1 MNGREYAY
9 AIVHTDNRFCS
20 SVGAVSADTA
30 HAPPRSLFGAGNGL
44 TSTVLPPVCAS
55 HALRLIFRPETANLV
70 AGVFPTFFI
79 VNSISVFAP
88 ATVANVACGFDIFGF
103 AVANPG
109 DQITLTVRDK
119 PGVRITDITGDDGRL
134 PRETARNTA
143 GIAIQTY
150 LQHIGRTDVGIDVVL
165 HKQMPLGS
173 GLGSSAASAVA
184 GVYAINELLGR
195 PLPVMKLL
203 PFAMEGERLACGSAH
218 ADNVAPSLLGGF
230 VVIRS
235 YHPLDV
241 ISIQT
246 PAILFCTIVHP
257 DIEVN
262 TKDARFILKNEVSL
276 KNTITQMGNVAGL
289 IAGLMTPDY
298 DLISRSLVDVI
309 IEPVRAILIPEFNEA
324 KQAAL
329 DNGAL
334 GCSISG
340 SGPSMFAL
348 SRDAQT
354 AGRVGAAMQQ
364 AFLGVGVTSEAY
376 VSEINRQGPRV
387 L

>member
-1 MNGREYAY
+1 M
-9 AIVHTDNRFCS
+9 D
-20 SVGAVSADTA
+20 
-30 HAPPRSLFGAGNGL
+30 
-44 TSTVLPPVCAS
+44 
-55 HALRLIFRPETANLV
+55 
-70 AGVFPTFFI
+70 
-79 VNSISVFAP
+79 SIRVFAP

-103 AVANPG
+103 AVTSPG
-109 DQITLTVRDK
+109 DIITLTRRDE
-119 PGVRITDITGDDGRL
+119 PGVVITDIIGDGGRL
-134 PRETARNTA
+134 PREADRNTA

-150 LQHIGRTDVGIDVVL
+150 LRHIKRTDVGVEAVL
-165 HKQMPLGS
+165 QKQMPLGS

-195 PLPVMKLL
+195 PLTTRQLI
-203 PFAMEGERLACGSAH
+203 PFAMEGERIACGSAH
-218 ADNVAPSLLGGF
+218 ADNVGPSLLGGF

-235 YHPLDV
+235 YSPLDV
-241 ISIQT
+241 IRINT
-246 PAILFCTIVHP
+246 PATLFCTLVHP

-289 IAGLMTPDY
+289 IAGLMSPDY

-309 IEPVRAILIPEFNEA
+309 IEPVRSILIPEFNEV
-324 KQAAL
+324 KQAAV

-348 SRDAQT
+348 SRDAET
-354 AGRVGAAMQQ
+354 AERVGAAMQQ
-364 AFLGVGVTSEAY
+364 AFLSVGITSEAY
-376 VSEINRQGPRV
+376 VSEINREGPKV
-387 L
+387 ILK